1 MSDFEKL
8 LAELSQETANQETL
22 AKSLA
27 APAADDAKIAAA
39 AADTAAAAAA
49 GEKKNPEDEED
60 LAKSLEA
67 AAAAAGVAVIDGE
80 EFAKSIDSLG
90 GRMTAAEDVLAK
102 AMDGALGMIRGQG
115 EMIKSLN
122 DRITALSGEGR
133 GRKTVVTVT
142 ERQPAGEPLVKS
154 QQGFTVGEVMAKAN
168 TAFDAKK
175 ITGLEL
181 TTLDVA
187 LRNGTP
193 PSESVLARIVS

>member
-1 MSDFEKL
+1 MSDFDKL
-8 LAELSQETANQETL
+8 LAELSQETENQETL

-39 AADTAAAAAA
+39 AAD

-60 LAKSLEA
+60 LTKSLDA

-80 EFAKSIDSLG
+80 EFAKSIGSLG
-90 GRMTAAEDVLAK
+90 TRLTAAEDVLAK
-102 AMDGALGMIRGQG
+102 AMDSALGMIRGQG

-142 ERQPAGEPLVKS
+142 ERQPAGEQLAKANP
-154 QQGFTVGEVMAKAN
+154 GFTVGEVMAKATEAWN
-168 TAFDAKK
+168 AKK
-175 ITGLEL
+175 ITGQEL

-187 LRNGTP
+187 LRSGTA
-193 PSESVLARIVS
+193 PSEAVLAKIVS

>member
-1 MSDFEKL
+1 MSDFDKL

-39 AADTAAAAAA
+39 AADGAD
-49 GEKKNPEDEED
+49 KPNPEDEED
-60 LAKSLEA
+60 LAKSLDGLNA
-67 AAAAAGVAVIDGE
+67 AATAAGVAVIDGE

-90 GRMTAAEDVLAK
+90 GRMTVAEDVLAK
-102 AMDGALGMIRGQG
+102 AMDSALGMIRGQG
-115 EMIKSLN
+115 EMIKSLSE
-122 DRITALSGEGR
+122 RVTALSGEGR
-133 GRKTVVTVT
+133 GRKTVVTVA
-142 ERQPAGEPLVKS
+142 ERQTAGEPLVKS

-175 ITGLEL
+175 ISGLEL

>member
-39 AADTAAAAAA
+39 AADADGA
-49 GEKKNPEDEED
+49 KPNPEDEED
-60 LAKSLEA
+60 LAKSLDVLNA
-67 AAAAAGVAVIDGE
+67 AATAAGVAVIDGE

-90 GRMTAAEDVLAK
+90 GRMSAAEDVLAK
-102 AMDGALGMIRGQG
+102 AMDSALGMIRLQG
-115 EMIKSLN
+115 EMIKSLG
-122 DRITALSGEGR
+122 DKVTALSGEGR
-133 GRKTVVTVT
+133 GRKTVVTIN

-154 QQGFTVGEVMAKAN
+154 QPGFTVGEVMAKAN
-168 TAFDAKK
+168 SAFDAKK

>member
-1 MSDFEKL
+1 MSDFDKL

-39 AADTAAAAAA
+39 AADGAD
-49 GEKKNPEDEED
+49 KKNPEDEEG
-60 LAKSLEA
+60 LAKSMDGLTS
-67 AAAAAGVAVIDGE
+67 AAAAAGVTMIDGE

-102 AMDGALGMIRGQG
+102 AMDSALGMIRGQG

-133 GRKTVVTVT
+133 GRKAVVTVND
-142 ERQPAGEPLVKS
+142 RQPAGEPLVKS
-154 QQGFTVGEVMAKAN
+154 NPGYTVGEVMAKAN
-168 TAFDAKK
+168 AAHDAKK

-181 TTLDVA
+181 TALDVA

-193 PSESVLARIVS
+193 PSESVLIKIVS

>member
-1 MSDFEKL
+1 MSDFDKL

-39 AADTAAAAAA
+39 AADGAD
-49 GEKKNPEDEED
+49 KKNPEDEEG
-60 LAKSLEA
+60 LAKSLDGLNA
-67 AAAAAGVAVIDGE
+67 AASAAGVAVIDGE

-102 AMDGALGMIRGQG
+102 AMDSALGMIRGQG

-133 GRKTVVTVT
+133 GRKTVVTVN
-142 ERQPAGEPLVKS
+142 EPKSSLEPLQKS
-154 QQGFTVGEVMAKAN
+154 QGYTVGEVMAKAN
-168 TAFDAKK
+168 SAFDAKK

-193 PSESVLARIVS
+193 PSESVLAKIVS

>member
-1 MSDFEKL
+1 MSDFDKL

-39 AADTAAAAAA
+39 AADAD
-49 GEKKNPEDEED
+49 GKKNPEDEED
-60 LAKSLEA
+60 LAKSLDGLNA
-67 AAAAAGVAVIDGE
+67 AASAAGVAVIDGE

-90 GRMTAAEDVLAK
+90 GRMSAAEDVLAK
-102 AMDGALGMIRGQG
+102 AMDSALGMIRGQG

-142 ERQPAGEPLVKS
+142 ERHPAGEPLAKS
-154 QQGFTVGEVMAKAN
+154 NPGYTVGEVMAKAN
-168 TAFDAKK
+168 SAFDAKK

-193 PSESVLARIVS
+193 PSESVLAKIVS

>member
-1 MSDFEKL
+1 MSDFDKL

-39 AADTAAAAAA
+39 AADAD
-49 GEKKNPEDEED
+49 GLKPNPEDEVD
-60 LAKSLEA
+60 LTKSLDSLNA
-67 AAAAAGVAVIDGE
+67 AATAAGVAVIDGE

-90 GRMTAAEDVLAK
+90 GRMTVAEDVLAK
-102 AMDGALGMIRGQG
+102 AMDSALGMIRNQG
-115 EMIKSLN
+115 EMIKSLS
-122 DRITALSGEGR
+122 DKVTALSGEGR
-133 GRKTVVTVT
+133 GRKTVVTVS

-168 TAFDAKK
+168 SAFDAKK

>member
-1 MSDFEKL
+1 MSDFDKL
-8 LAELSQETANQETL
+8 LAELSQEAENQETL

-39 AADTAAAAAA
+39 AADGADKT
-49 GEKKNPEDEED
+49 NPEDEED
-60 LAKSLEA
+60 LTKSLDGVNA

-90 GRMTAAEDVLAK
+90 GRMSAAEDVLAK
-102 AMDGALGMIRGQG
+102 AMDSALGMIRIQG
-115 EMIKSLN
+115 DMIKSLN
-122 DRITALSGEGR
+122 DKVTALSGEGR

-142 ERQPAGEPLVKS
+142 DRHTAGEPLVKS
-154 QQGFTVGEVMAKAN
+154 TPAYTVGEVLAKAN

>member
-1 MSDFEKL
+1 MSDFDKL
-8 LAELSQETANQETL
+8 LAELSQETENQETL

-39 AADTAAAAAA
+39 AAA
-49 GEKKNPEDEED
+49 GDGAKTNPEDEED
-60 LAKSLEA
+60 LTKSLDSVNA

-90 GRMTAAEDVLAK
+90 GRMSAAEDVLAK
-102 AMDGALGMIRGQG
+102 AMDSALGMIRTQG

-122 DRITALSGEGR
+122 DKVTALSGEGR

-142 ERQPAGEPLVKS
+142 ERQPAGEPLAKS
-154 QQGFTVGEVMAKAN
+154 NPGYTVGEVMAKA
-168 TAFDAKK
+168 TAAWDAKK
-175 ITGLEL
+175 ITGQEL

-187 LRNGTP
+187 LRSGTP
-193 PSESVLARIVS
+193 PSEAILAKIVS